1 MKYNVVFSTLIGSN
15 FVKYHL
21 KSFYLKHQERISKK
35 LFKNLIEDSIKIIY
49 PQTQNVKFL
58 ISKNDINNSDC
69 VIIYA
74 FDFVKTRKI
83 LDIKLIE
90 GEDYVIFN
98 IVNKTKGDLEEFKSV
113 VGILY
118 SVFKKQPIGIK
129 EELNED
135 AYNIK
140 MLIEPID
147 VAVEKY
153 GLKNPEKKEV
163 GS

>member
-163 GS
+163 AQ